1 MKKRVNLTRG
11 DIKAALISMALPIM
25 ATSFVQMAY
34 NLTDMIWIG
43 INGSKSTAA
52 VGTAGFY
59 TWLAMGIIA
68 LTKSGCEINVS
79 QSYGAKDYKGVKS
92 YVQTGVKL
100 NILIG
105 AIYTLI
111 VFFARDFLVSIFN
124 IEDKDV
130 LIMASDYLKVISFF
144 IPFYFLNPL
153 LTGILN
159 GYGDSKTPF
168 KINVVGLFVNM
179 ILDPAL
185 ILGIWF
191 FPKLGVKGAAL
202 ATGIAQLIVCILF
215 IYNVAKNDDLIDK
228 DSIREKFNK
237 NYARKILKIG
247 IPVSLNTSLFCGFS
261 MAIASIIGSFGA
273 VAIAVQKVGSQIE
286 SISWMTSTGFATALG
301 AFVGQNYGA
310 KQLDRIKDGYK
321 TAIKIVFGVGMI
333 ASLALT
339 LGAKPIFYIFLRED
353 EALNIGIRYLQILG
367 LSQFFM
373 CVEITLSG
381 AFNGLGKTKIPAYV
395 SIIFTGARIPIA
407 IILSKY
413 TLLGLDGVWWTISIT
428 SMIKGII
435 IYLWFNKY
443 IRSKRFKE
451 SFHIAL

>member
-11 DIKAALISMALPIM
+11 DIRTALISMALPIM

-92 YVQTGVKL
+92 YVQTGFKL

-105 AIYTLI
+105 AIYAFI

-130 LIMASDYLKVISFF
+130 LMMASDYLKIICFF
-144 IPFYFLNPL
+144 MPFYFLNPL

-185 ILGIWF
+185 ILGIGI
-191 FPKLGVKGAAL
+191 FPKMGVKGAAL
-202 ATGIAQLIVCILF
+202 ATGIAQLIVCVLF
-215 IYNVAKNDDLIDK
+215 IYNIVKNEDLIDNESMK
-228 DSIREKFNK
+228 EKFNK
-237 NYARKILKIG
+237 NYARNILKIG
-247 IPVSLNTSLFCGFS
+247 IPISLNMSMFCGFS
-261 MAIASIIGSFGA
+261 MVIASIIGSFGA

-321 TAIKIVFGVGMI
+321 TAIKIVFAVGIM
-333 ASLALT
+333 ASLILI
-339 LGAKPIFYIFLRED
+339 LGAKPIFYIFLREE

-413 TLLGLDGVWWTISIT
+413 TSLGLDGVWWTISMT
-428 SMIKGII
+428 SVLKGII
-435 IYLWFNKY
+435 IYIWFNKY
-443 IRSKRFKE
+443 IRSKKFKE
-451 SFHIAL
+451 SFEVAL